1 MLHIH
6 ILDQFDLASCI
17 VVAVESIVAGH
28 SVCVCCVSALGWRLM
43 AWCLA
48 RAGKEA
54 LARSGSQKSRERN
67 LNELLPRRLQQ
78 QQQLCSLFLYNTC
91 HS

>member
-28 SVCVCCVSALGWRLM
+28 SVCVLCECSGLAADGVVFSARGERGISALWLT
-43 AWCLA
+43 
-48 RAGKEA
+48 EI
-54 LARSGSQKSRERN
+54 S
-67 LNELLPRRLQQ
+67 
-78 QQQLCSLFLYNTC
+78 
-91 HS
+91 